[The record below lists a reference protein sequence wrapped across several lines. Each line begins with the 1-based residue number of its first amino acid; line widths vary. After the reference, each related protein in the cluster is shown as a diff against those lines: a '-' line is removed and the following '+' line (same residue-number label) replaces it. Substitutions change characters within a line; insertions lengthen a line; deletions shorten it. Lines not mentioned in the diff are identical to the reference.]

1 LQIITE
7 NGLVVCSFA
16 FHGKTCRFEWEST
29 TCPGTRI
36 AVGFMRRSGS
46 SKADVYKLAANDVE
60 FDIEPETPDL
70 INSVKDSLLGDG
82 VARTAYSDVCANNNQ
97 QQARGSAGIILGSE
111 VASQAV
117 HASGLTMAGLSPI
130 VGELT
135 LSRSPPL
142 PPHPVASAAGSAAEC
157 DSAAACL
164 NVQEG
169 KHPRDLKLTSKQL
182 SVLEGKQ
189 LPLEI
194 YNMVDKFLD
203 FRDKVNGVSS
213 GVADRCSRCASL
225 VSDKAVGPSSESHI
239 AAIYRP
245 PPAPTMRLLGIQ
257 LVALQYAVLPSD
269 IYGALSQFLDH
280 DELQNFEKCR
290 LVGGADVRGGR
301 TYV

>member
-1 LQIITE
+1 
-7 NGLVVCSFA
+7 
-16 FHGKTCRFEWEST
+16 
-29 TCPGTRI
+29 
-36 AVGFMRRSGS
+36 MRRSGS
-46 SKADVYKLAANDVE
+46 SKADVCKLTVNDVE

-70 INSVKDSLLGDG
+70 INSVKGSLLGDG
-82 VARTAYSDVCANNNQ
+82 VARTAYSDVCANNTQ
-97 QQARGSAGIILGSE
+97 QQARGSAGIILGSG

-130 VGELT
+130 VGERT

-169 KHPRDLKLTSKQL
+169 EHPRDLKLTSKQL

-257 LVALQYAVLPSD
+257 LVALQYAVLPSN
-269 IYGALSQFLDH
+269 IYRALSPFLDR
-280 DELQNFEKCR
+280 DEQDFEKCR

-301 TYV
+301 TCV